1 MAADGGG
8 RGENFALLLPWLL
21 ITLEPLHWVLGHAS
35 LQIQFVK
42 MSNYTGKNFL
52 FPLKRADHDF
62 WAGPPFQPIEL
73 AIGHSPRMET
83 WTCFLR
89 LVLSLPIRDRNE
101 LKVIWQLLT
110 TPLEHALQEAAV
122 PVPAAYSRQVSF
134 GYSKNIEKEDHD
146 PNVYVKREIHS
157 SSTEV
162 DSLKERDE
170 EQEQQQE
177 ESTGKTKKSV
187 LIFIQSSRIY
197 IRVAAILIM
206 LISFSLILTAVIMF
220 GKAQNKPGHPLDNVP
235 HLATITDRPCLV
247 FTGVAVMNLL
257 LSVTVLSLSCLSSKV
272 NSIQK
277 CWRAGFWLLSQFN
290 KSNNAI
296 SAVFAIL
303 SAIGFSSAMG
313 ACFFLNKET
322 SLQND
327 LWKWSCGN
335 HKKGIVSDALDFNLV
350 CHVVSYGWKFGLVQA
365 SLELLTFIISI
376 IAFILLKYAYFAR
389 YGSFGKVFWGIGFGV
404 LFDFFDSCIF
414 GYHAFWLV
422 LGVHFLGW
430 IPMSIECT
438 LIFLPM

>member
-1 MAADGGG
+1 
-8 RGENFALLLPWLL
+8 
-21 ITLEPLHWVLGHAS
+21 
-35 LQIQFVK
+35 
-42 MSNYTGKNFL
+42 
-52 FPLKRADHDF
+52 
-62 WAGPPFQPIEL
+62 
-73 AIGHSPRMET
+73 
-83 WTCFLR
+83 
-89 LVLSLPIRDRNE
+89 
-101 LKVIWQLLT
+101 LLT

-277 CWRAGFWLLSQFN
+277 C
-290 KSNNAI
+290 
-296 SAVFAIL
+296 
-303 SAIGFSSAMG
+303 
-313 ACFFLNKET
+313 
-322 SLQND
+322 
-327 LWKWSCGN
+327 
-335 HKKGIVSDALDFNLV
+335 
-350 CHVVSYGWKFGLVQA
+350 
-365 SLELLTFIISI
+365 
-376 IAFILLKYAYFAR
+376 
-389 YGSFGKVFWGIGFGV
+389 
-404 LFDFFDSCIF
+404 
-414 GYHAFWLV
+414 
-422 LGVHFLGW
+422 
-430 IPMSIECT
+430 
-438 LIFLPM
+438 